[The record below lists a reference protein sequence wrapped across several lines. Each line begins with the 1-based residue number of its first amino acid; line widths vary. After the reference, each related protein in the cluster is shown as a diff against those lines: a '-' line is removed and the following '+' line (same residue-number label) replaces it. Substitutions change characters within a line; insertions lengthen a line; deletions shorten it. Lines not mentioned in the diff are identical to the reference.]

1 MHFLRCT
8 STEACICFLRFLPA
22 LVAEKR
28 HFPISSRDSAVAE
41 VANDVRQ
48 AYSPV
53 MPCRQQCIAI
63 QKCLVAQSHTEV
75 CSSAEYGYSR
85 GSPSPLPPSPPLTL
99 PLTLHTPAAD
109 VAHRWKP
116 ARRTGGDD
124 APHSRSAT
132 DENSVARVNRGGG
145 GQGMSRLDAV
155 VRVLKSTGRPLHY
168 DVITRQALQ
177 LVRKKKKMLAQSARA
192 CFEELL
198 RFLFAPFS
206 KNSC

>member
-1 MHFLRCT
+1 MA
-8 STEACICFLRFLPA
+8 EA
-22 LVAEKR
+22 
-28 HFPISSRDSAVAE
+28 
-41 VANDVRQ
+41 ANDVRH

-63 QKCLVAQSHTEV
+63 HECVVAKSIDI
-75 CSSAEYGYSR
+75 AG
-85 GSPSPLPPSPPLTL
+85 GLLPPSPPLTL
-99 PLTLHTPAAD
+99 HLHCTPAAD
-109 VAHRWKP
+109 EVHRWKP

-177 LVRKKKKMLAQSARA
+177 LVRKKKKSRSVCAR
-192 CFEELL
+192 F
-198 RFLFAPFS
+198 F
-206 KNSC
+206 